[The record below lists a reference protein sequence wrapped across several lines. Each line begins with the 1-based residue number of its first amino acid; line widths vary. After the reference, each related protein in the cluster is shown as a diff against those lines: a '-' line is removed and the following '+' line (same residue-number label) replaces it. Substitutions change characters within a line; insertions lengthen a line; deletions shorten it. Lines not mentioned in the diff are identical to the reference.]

1 VDSDRAES
9 EERTFE
15 DTSRVL
21 GTAFALSLLASGK
34 RGMES
39 V

>member
-1 VDSDRAES
+1 VDSLRAET
-9 EERTFE
+9 EERAFE

-21 GTAFALSLLASGK
+21 GTAFALSLLASGE